1 MLENQIDQHERRA
14 VMQNEQRVRE
24 EQQRVFAQDQ
34 SLPKEAT
41 TMHQFA
47 QADAE
52 TPRGRFS
59 AVEAQVVVGANP
71 IPNYPA
77 AAHHQADPVGQ
88 EPPLGYAIDE
98 LEPASPAQATGPT
111 SDDPSP
117 LGRDVG
123 PLSNPTP
130 TAFKRRI

>member
-98 LEPASPAQATGPT
+98 L
-111 SDDPSP
+111 
-117 LGRDVG
+117 
-123 PLSNPTP
+123 
-130 TAFKRRI
+130 